1 MLCLQK
7 KVIILGEPSE
17 VYNIDL
23 NLNQLPAEDHFILD
37 KLFDIGL
44 TQIKNKQLRS
54 HDEVIKEI
62 KIPKT

>member
-1 MLCLQK
+1 MSTK
-7 KVIILGEPSE
+7 ESNNIGEPSE
-17 VYNIDL
+17 VYDIDL

-54 HDEVIKEI
+54 HDEVMKEI